1 VKARPYRRPM
11 STRLPAH
18 AASAGPDDESTSVLP
33 RSVVVL
39 LGLAAAVGVAA
50 GLKLAAEIVAPTML
64 ALLLTIAVLPAR
76 TWALRHRWP
85 SGLATLFALIL
96 SYLILVVLVFGTVL
110 CIIRLVEL
118 LPQYTGRAQDLTNET
133 RQSLSG
139 VGLDNAATGTALQQL
154 DPAKV
159 TRRLTSV
166 LTGALGFLGNLFFL
180 VTLMFFFV
188 TAAPGFGSRMT
199 VLARSKPAIA
209 GSLTTF
215 ISASQRYLV
224 VTALFGGIVAVLDAG
239 ALWLLAVPLP
249 LVWGFFSFITNFIPN
264 VGFVLGIIP
273 PTLLALLDDGPQRA
287 LLVILVYSVL
297 NVTIQTFIQPRY
309 VGATVGLSAEMTFMS
324 LVVWAFLLGPLGAV
338 LAVPMTLLIRALFL
352 DADTR
357 AAWATPLIAT
367 SAEPEPLALA
377 GPPDQPAGLAPAS
390 LSRSDS
396 PDRDDA
402 GGRIRGVNDPEAE
415 PELQS

>member
-1 VKARPYRRPM
+1 MATRP
-11 STRLPAH
+11 PAH
-18 AASAGPDDESTSVLP
+18 AASAGAEDESTWALP
-33 RSVVVL
+33 RSVIVL
-39 LGLAAAVGVAA
+39 LGLAATVGVAA
-50 GLKLAAEIVAPTML
+50 GVKLGAEIVAPTML
-64 ALLLTIAVLPAR
+64 ALLLTVAVLPAR

-85 SGLATLFALIL
+85 SSVATLFALIL

-118 LPQYTGRAQDLTNET
+118 LPQYTDRAQDLTNQT
-133 RQSLSG
+133 RKSLSG
-139 VGLDNAATGTALQQL
+139 VGLDNSATATALEQL

-188 TAAPGFGSRMT
+188 TAAPGFGARMT
-199 VLARSKPAIA
+199 ALARSKPAIA

-215 ISASQRYLV
+215 VKATQRYLV
-224 VTALFGGIVAVLDAG
+224 VTAVFGGIVAVLDAG

-249 LVWGFFSFITNFIPN
+249 LVWGFFSFLTNFIPN
-264 VGFVLGIIP
+264 IGFVLGIIP
-273 PTLLALLDDGPQRA
+273 PTLLALLEDGPQQA

-338 LAVPMTLLIRALFL
+338 LAVPMTLLVRALFL

-357 AAWATPLIAT
+357 AAWAIPLIAT
-367 SAEPEPLALA
+367 SAEPEPLALPA
-377 GPPDQPAGLAPAS
+377 QSAGLA
-390 LSRSDS
+390 SDS
-396 PDRDDA
+396 PSDSPNGDDA
-402 GGRIRGVNDPEAE
+402 GRRTRGINDPEAE